1 MDIDLTARIP
11 ATTAAAINTTR
22 SENHWLIQNWSEWSE
37 YWTSTWRTHEKKAA
51 LKRNKIW
58 IYRWIRVDSSDL
70 HLDWSSPQPPPSAGV
85 SDRDTAYDLFRLLE
99 GQAAQ
104 YTIRLHY
111 GWLAMGPPPAVL
123 LLCVQHTQHLPRA
136 SLRKN
141 RKHTH
146 TASDTHTSS
155 LLLSA
160 GSSLCISQEGRCL
173 LNNWRAA
180 FLSAIN
186 YVSSCSVTG
195 RDASGEKL
203 WSIR

>member
-37 YWTSTWRTHEKKAA
+37 CWTSTWRTHEKKAA

-111 GWLAMGPPPAVL
+111 GWLAMGPPPCSPAA
-123 LLCVQHTQHLPRA
+123 LCTTYATSSQGFPEEEQKTHTQRQ
-136 SLRKN
+136 
-141 RKHTH
+141 KHTH
-146 TASDTHTSS
+146 PLCSS
-155 LLLSA
+155 QPA
-160 GSSLCISQEGRCL
+160 VRCAYHRKEGV
-173 LNNWRAA
+173 
-180 FLSAIN
+180 
-186 YVSSCSVTG
+186 Y
-195 RDASGEKL
+195 
-203 WSIR
+203 